1 MEGVPIKILVRAT
14 LICYFFCQKSLGGV
28 NSILG
33 GNLPAT
39 EISRINVGDQ
49 IYTTLSNALKF
60 HFTDIGPR
68 LVNNI
73 PQTNERFEDFI
84 MPSDS
89 SFTPREALCPVVQR
103 LTL

>member
-1 MEGVPIKILVRAT
+1 M
-14 LICYFFCQKSLGGV
+14 
-28 NSILG
+28 G

-39 EISRINVGDQ
+39 EISRINVADQ
-49 IYTTLSNALKF
+49 IYTTLSNALKS

-73 PQTNERFEDFI
+73 PQTNERFEDFV

-89 SFTPREALCPVVQR
+89 SFTRKEALCAVEQR